1 MDADS
6 KQNEKIRGINAK
18 STPTHNRIMN
28 NTAKFKALVG
38 LAKADG
44 EFDMHEKLFISYL
57 AEQEGMSMDE
67 LKAKLKKGEKMSD
80 LIQDLS
86 YEEKI
91 DILTYVVK
99 LMKADGKVM
108 LTEVKYCEKLAT
120 VFGFEEKSI
129 GYLSGALNDNP
140 RIAPN
145 MGMIMRSMKNYLLE
159 VA

>member
-1 MDADS
+1 
-6 KQNEKIRGINAK
+6 
-18 STPTHNRIMN
+18 MN
-28 NTAKFKALVG
+28 STAKYKALIG

-57 AEQEGMSMDE
+57 AEQEGLSMDD
-67 LKAKLKKGEKMSD
+67 LKEQLKNGEKMSD
-80 LIQDLS
+80 LIDNLS

-99 LMKADGKVM
+99 LMKADGKV
-108 LTEVKYCEKLAT
+108 LLSEVKYCEKLAQ
-120 VFGFEEKSI
+120 VFGFQEKSI

-145 MGMIMRSMKNYLLE
+145 LGMIKQGMKKYLVE
-159 VA
+159 AA